1 MQPSSTIE
9 TDNLNREEYM
19 DDLETK
25 INTEIGYRFW
35 KKYVNAAFWS
45 YISLPINL
53 SITMMTALSTGQATT
68 DNLLPKNLYINISLA
83 TLVISVLNTYFRP
96 YVQMNQNIEYM
107 NKWSV
112 LGCQFE
118 EIYYSENHSIDH
130 TEHRIVRYETLL
142 KNINDL
148 KKAEILE
155 TQNFLTD
162 SIHLALRSCYCCLKN
177 KNRWLALDETLKA
190 ENTSAKNRLDFPPTS
205 PSPSGHN
212 NFGYMGEIDALI
224 REGIPPPIHEPILP
238 VSPEMEKLYLEFSE
252 HSKFSG
258 PRSEATDTPS
268 KCGDGRSDGRL
279 GGKIPTSLQTNTTSN
294 TNPIPTPTPTTNT
307 PTTPIA
313 TDFPTSLP
321 SLLPSPHFE
330 GVSVASL
337 RGPENFDEMV

>member
-1 MQPSSTIE
+1 MTTTSTSATSATMTS
-9 TDNLNREEYM
+9 TDSYRNEYM
-19 DDLETK
+19 IDLETK

-68 DNLLPKNLYINISLA
+68 NNLLPKSLYINISLA

-118 EIYYSENHSIDH
+118 EIYYSENQTLDH
-130 TEHRIVRYETLL
+130 INLRITRYENLM
-142 KNINDL
+142 KSINDL

-177 KNRWLALDETLKA
+177 KNSWLALDKTLKA
-190 ENTSAKNRLDFPPTS
+190 EDDDEKKRLEETPDDD
-205 PSPSGHN
+205 PSTD
-212 NFGYMGEIDALI
+212 IDVGFIGKFRALTNVGTQPLQHALI
-224 REGIPPPIHEPILP
+224 S
-238 VSPEMEKLYLEFSE
+238 VSPEMEQLYLEFSE
-252 HSKFSG
+252 HK
-258 PRSEATDTPS
+258 EQTLA
-268 KCGDGRSDGRL
+268 
-279 GGKIPTSLQTNTTSN
+279 ITNT
-294 TNPIPTPTPTTNT
+294 I
-307 PTTPIA
+307 TPIIPI
-313 TDFPTSLP
+313 TETS
-321 SLLPSPHFE
+321 SS
-330 GVSVASL
+330 
-337 RGPENFDEMV
+337 DEMV

>member
-1 MQPSSTIE
+1 MTTTSTPATSTMPSST
-9 TDNLNREEYM
+9 DSYRNEYM
-19 DDLETK
+19 IDLETK

-68 DNLLPKNLYINISLA
+68 DNLLPKSLYINISLA

-118 EIYYSENHSIDH
+118 EIYYSENQTLDH
-130 TEHRIVRYETLL
+130 INLRITRYENLM
-142 KNINDL
+142 KSINDL

-177 KNRWLALDETLKA
+177 KNSWLALDKTLKA
-190 ENTSAKNRLDFPPTS
+190 EDDDEKKRLEEERQEEKRSEEKRSEENPDDDDASPNIDVGFIGKFRALTNVGTYPLQNTL
-205 PSPSGHN
+205 
-212 NFGYMGEIDALI
+212 LQ
-224 REGIPPPIHEPILP
+224 
-238 VSPEMEKLYLEFSE
+238 VSPEMEQLYLEFSE
-252 HSKFSG
+252 HKEQTTTLN
-258 PRSEATDTPS
+258 P
-268 KCGDGRSDGRL
+268 
-279 GGKIPTSLQTNTTSN
+279 PTTTSI
-294 TNPIPTPTPTTNT
+294 IPPTE
-307 PTTPIA
+307 
-313 TDFPTSLP
+313 TS
-321 SLLPSPHFE
+321 SS
-330 GVSVASL
+330 
-337 RGPENFDEMV
+337 DEMV

>member
-1 MQPSSTIE
+1 MPTTSTPATSTPTPSSTMPS
-9 TDNLNREEYM
+9 TDSYRNEYM
-19 DDLETK
+19 IDLETK

-68 DNLLPKNLYINISLA
+68 DNLLPKSLYINISLA

-118 EIYYSENHSIDH
+118 EIYYSENQTLDH
-130 TEHRIVRYETLL
+130 INLRITRYENLM
-142 KNINDL
+142 KSINDL

-177 KNRWLALDETLKA
+177 KNSWLALDKTLKA
-190 ENTSAKNRLDFPPTS
+190 EDDDEKKRLEETPDDDDLSTDIDVGFIGKFRALTNVGTYPLQNTL
-205 PSPSGHN
+205 
-212 NFGYMGEIDALI
+212 LQ
-224 REGIPPPIHEPILP
+224 
-238 VSPEMEKLYLEFSE
+238 VSPEMEQLYLEFSE
-252 HSKFSG
+252 HKDQ
-258 PRSEATDTPS
+258 PKP
-268 KCGDGRSDGRL
+268 
-279 GGKIPTSLQTNTTSN
+279 ITNTT
-294 TNPIPTPTPTTNT
+294 T
-307 PTTPIA
+307 TTPIIPI
-313 TDFPTSLP
+313 TETS
-321 SLLPSPHFE
+321 SS
-330 GVSVASL
+330 
-337 RGPENFDEMV
+337 DEMV

>member
-1 MQPSSTIE
+1 MTEFIKN
-9 TDNLNREEYM
+9 TTRTEYM
-19 DDLETK
+19 LGLETK

-68 DNLLPKNLYINISLA
+68 DNLLPKPLYINISLA

-118 EIYYSENHSIDH
+118 EIFYSENQNIEHIDS
-130 TEHRIVRYETLL
+130 RITRYETLL
-142 KNINDL
+142 KSINDL

-190 ENTSAKNRLDFPPTS
+190 EEDEAKRLADIENPDVSTRADENGRNSTF
-205 PSPSGHN
+205 
-212 NFGYMGEIDALI
+212 IDV
-224 REGIPPPIHEPILP
+224 GITTPDIEQ
-238 VSPEMEKLYLEFSE
+238 LYLY
-252 HSKFSG
+252 
-258 PRSEATDTPS
+258 TPE
-268 KCGDGRSDGRL
+268 KDDNLNGD
-279 GGKIPTSLQTNTTSN
+279 N
-294 TNPIPTPTPTTNT
+294 
-307 PTTPIA
+307 A
-313 TDFPTSLP
+313 
-321 SLLPSPHFE
+321 E
-330 GVSVASL
+330 
-337 RGPENFDEMV
+337 ENECV

>member
-1 MQPSSTIE
+1 MTTTLTPTPTTSTMPSST
-9 TDNLNREEYM
+9 DSYRNEYM
-19 DDLETK
+19 IDLETK

-68 DNLLPKNLYINISLA
+68 DNLLPKSLYINISLA

-118 EIYYSENHSIDH
+118 EIYYSENQTLDH
-130 TEHRIVRYETLL
+130 INLRITRYENLM
-142 KNINDL
+142 KSINDL

-177 KNRWLALDETLKA
+177 KNSWLALDKTLKA
-190 ENTSAKNRLDFPPTS
+190 EDDDEKKRLEENPDDDDASPNIDVGFIGKFRALTNVGTYPLQNTL
-205 PSPSGHN
+205 
-212 NFGYMGEIDALI
+212 LQ
-224 REGIPPPIHEPILP
+224 
-238 VSPEMEKLYLEFSE
+238 VSPEMEQLYLEFSE
-252 HSKFSG
+252 HK
-258 PRSEATDTPS
+258 EQTTTLTP
-268 KCGDGRSDGRL
+268 
-279 GGKIPTSLQTNTTSN
+279 P
-294 TNPIPTPTPTTNT
+294 
-307 PTTPIA
+307 PTTPIIPPIE
-313 TDFPTSLP
+313 TIS
-321 SLLPSPHFE
+321 S
-330 GVSVASL
+330 
-337 RGPENFDEMV
+337 DEMV